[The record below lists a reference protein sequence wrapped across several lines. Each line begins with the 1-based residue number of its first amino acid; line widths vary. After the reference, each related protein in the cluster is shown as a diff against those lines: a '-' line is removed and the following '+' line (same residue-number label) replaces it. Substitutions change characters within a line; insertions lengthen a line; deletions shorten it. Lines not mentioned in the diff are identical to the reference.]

1 MARSCCPWCFLA
13 SDWIDM
19 KTTKCPECLEQ
30 HPGQIVEGEWVN
42 RQTAEGVTAY
52 LRAKHMKQAE
62 KERLQR

>member
-1 MARSCCPWCFLA
+1 
-13 SDWIDM
+13 M